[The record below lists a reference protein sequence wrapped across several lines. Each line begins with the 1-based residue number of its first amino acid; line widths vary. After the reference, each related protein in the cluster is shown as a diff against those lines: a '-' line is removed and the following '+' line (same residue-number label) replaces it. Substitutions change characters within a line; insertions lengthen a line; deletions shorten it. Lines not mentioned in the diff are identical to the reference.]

1 MKEGRSVGS
10 SDPKKLKICSAA
22 LRAAGRSVGRTES
35 ETMAGG
41 DGGSVGRR
49 RKVYFQLR
57 TAIRQITK
65 SIHTEFL
72 RCRQLQMSCKNT
84 LYSCILALH
93 AHTKPHSH
101 ETLQHFRGERHR
113 RLITKALQVT
123 ECGGYWG
130 WTRSRL
136 PVWRLLPALCPPRAS
151 TNHLFSAAS
160 ERLLQRLAIEQSVI

>member
-1 MKEGRSVGS
+1 
-10 SDPKKLKICSAA
+10 
-22 LRAAGRSVGRTES
+22 
-35 ETMAGG
+35 
-41 DGGSVGRR
+41 
-49 RKVYFQLR
+49 
-57 TAIRQITK
+57 
-65 SIHTEFL
+65 
-72 RCRQLQMSCKNT
+72 MSCKNT

-136 PVWRLLPALCPPRAS
+136 AVWRLLPALCPPRAS
-151 TNHLFSAAS
+151 TNHIFSAS
-160 ERLLQRLAIEQSVI
+160 PERLLQRLAIAQSAIQNRREPAKQLIWTQQRAEMGDLHAAGSHPAQKLGLCAAHKAPGHHQGSPSCAHGAGKGRVSGLVI